1 MWHPFETNEL
11 YVTALAAR
19 IADILHN
26 AVQRDGAACM
36 AVSGGHSPIALFQA
50 LNRADIA
57 WEHVRIRLVDER
69 FVDPADPDSNE
80 HLVRTNL
87 LQNKAAAAHFTGL
100 VSDPAT
106 LDRSLEQANKQPDRL
121 TTATQTGRTAGGA
134 RR

>member
-36 AVSGGHSPIALFQA
+36 AVSGGHPPIALFKA

-57 WEHVRIRLVDER
+57 LAHVRIRCLAAR
-69 FVDPADPDSNE
+69 FAAPADTDRQVHIDRHKPP
-80 HLVRTNL
+80 
-87 LQNKAAAAHFTGL
+87 QN
-100 VSDPAT
+100 
-106 LDRSLEQANKQPDRL
+106 Q
-121 TTATQTGRTAGGA
+121 A
-134 RR
+134 RRTPSTELYCETPTHNIPPD